1 MFSAMAEK
9 YDYLSTEVTVDKYV
23 LILEKTHFSIHITQ
37 GDAGKEAVKIHKWK
51 PAPKCKETTC

>member
-1 MFSAMAEK
+1 MAEK